1 MLVTSRKEF
10 VGSSSSQ
17 VEVAVVYSI
26 FTATLTLGLRD
37 GREDGTVLGTND
49 VGADV
54 AAAYIYRVRFDTI
67 MIS

>member
-54 AAAYIYRVRFDTI
+54 AAAYICRVRTDTI